1 MLCVCVCVCVCEED
15 IKRECVGGA
24 QVCVS
29 MCVDVCVCKYNSER
43 ERECLVLSNW
53 SSRSSFKKS
62 GGFMPTIRFYN
73 KFRFHQM
80 TSQWMLKTNMMT
92 SDANE
97 CNNISTSWN
106 KNITTST
113 PTETLE
119 EKNTFFWLTLC
130 QTKIAFRCTLSSTE
144 FATNQFIFSIS
155 KIDFFFLNNLFI
167 NTGYGNTMI
176 IQ

>member
-1 MLCVCVCVCVCEED
+1 MMLAFDECLCCVCVRK
-15 IKRECVGGA
+15 ILRESVWGA

-29 MCVDVCVCKYNSER
+29 MCVDVCVCKDNSER
-43 ERECLVLSNW
+43 ERECLVPSNW
-53 SSRSSFKKS
+53 SSRPSFKKS
-62 GGFMPTIRFYN
+62 GGFRPTIRFYN

-106 KNITTST
+106 KNITTFFSTTST

-119 EKNTFFWLTLC
+119 EKTHFFWLTFC
-130 QTKIAFRCTLSSTE
+130 QTKIAFRCTLVYWVYYKPVH
-144 FATNQFIFSIS
+144 IFY
-155 KIDFFFLNNLFI
+155 L
-167 NTGYGNTMI
+167 
-176 IQ
+176 